1 MSEVGHVPYGYK
13 IIDGSAHIFEGEAE
27 KVRRLFENY
36 LSGLSLTKAAK
47 EAGINSYHG
56 TVGRML
62 RNKRYLGD
70 DYYPSIIDKSVFDKA
85 EIERNKR
92 AKKLG
97 RIFEP
102 KEEKKVSAITEFT
115 IGEIKKEYP
124 DPFTQ
129 AEYVYSLIKEKEV
142 QDGS

>member
-1 MSEVGHVPYGYK
+1 MELL
-13 IIDGSAHIFEGEAE
+13 EEC
-27 KVRRLFENY
+27 
-36 LSGLSLTKAAK
+36 
-47 EAGINSYHG
+47 
-56 TVGRML
+56 

-129 AEYVYSLIKEKEV
+129 AEYVYSLIREKGV

>member
-1 MSEVGHVPYGYK
+1 MGHVPYGYK

-102 KEEKKVSAITEFT
+102 KEEKKVSSITEFT
-115 IGEIKKEYP
+115 IGEIKKECP

-129 AEYVYSLIKEKEV
+129 AEYVYSLIREKEV

>member
-1 MSEVGHVPYGYK
+1 MVGHVPYGYK
-13 IIDGSAHIFEGEAE
+13 IIDGSAHIFEEEAE
-27 KVRRLFENY
+27 KIRGLFENY

-47 EAGINSYHG
+47 DAGINSYHG

-70 DYYPSIIDKSVFDKA
+70 DYYPAIIDKLVFEKA
-85 EIERNKR
+85 EIERENR

-102 KEEKKVSAITEFT
+102 KEEKKVSVVTEFT
-115 IGEIKKEYP
+115 IGEISKEYP
-124 DPFTQ
+124 NPFTQ
-129 AEYVYSLIKEKEV
+129 AEYVYSLIKKKEV

>member
-1 MSEVGHVPYGYK
+1 MRHVPYGYK

-36 LSGLSLTKAAK
+36 LSGLSLTRAAK

-85 EIERNKR
+85 EVERSKR

-102 KEEKKVSAITEFT
+102 KEEKKVSVITEFT
-115 IGEIKKEYP
+115 IGEIKKGYP

-129 AEYVYSLIKEKEV
+129 AEYVYSLIREKEV